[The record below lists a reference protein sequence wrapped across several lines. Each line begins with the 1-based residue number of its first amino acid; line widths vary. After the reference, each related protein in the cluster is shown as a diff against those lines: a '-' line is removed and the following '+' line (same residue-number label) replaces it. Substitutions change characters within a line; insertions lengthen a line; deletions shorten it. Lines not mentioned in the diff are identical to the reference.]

1 MSEITQKVI
10 TLDYTLFKD
19 TPEGNMIEST
29 EGKDPLVF
37 LSGAGSMI
45 PEFESNVANLNI
57 GDTFSFP
64 IKSENGY
71 GKRTEEAIIDL
82 PINIFMQDGKLVDQ
96 VVVGNLLPLQDDKGN
111 VLPSTVVSINEET
124 VTMDANHPLAG
135 QDLHFTGSI
144 VEVREATAEEID
156 SCQVKESDC
165 CENC

>member
-1 MSEITQKVI
+1 MNNQKI
-10 TLDYTLFKD
+10 PNFKV
-19 TPEGNMIEST
+19 
-29 EGKDPLVF
+29 LV
-37 LSGAGSMI
+37 LVGAGHANVQVLKHLSMNKYNGLEVI
-45 PEFESNVANLNI
+45 LVND
-57 GDTFSFP
+57 GFSAVYSGMTP
-64 IKSENGY
+64 GLIENY
-71 GKRTEEAIIDL
+71 YKIEEAIIDL
-82 PINIFMQDGKLVDQ
+82 PLNVFMQDGKLVDQ

-156 SCQVKESDC
+156 SCQVKESGC

>member
-1 MSEITQKVI
+1 MSETTQKVI

-29 EGKDPLVF
+29 KGKDPLVF

-57 GDTFSFP
+57 GETFSFP
-64 IKSENGY
+64 IKSENAY

-82 PINIFMQDGKLVDQ
+82 PLNLFMQDGKLVDQ

-135 QDLHFTGSI
+135 QDLHFSGSI
-144 VEVREATAEEID
+144 VEVREATAEELD
-156 SCQVKESDC
+156 HGHAHGPGGHQH
-165 CENC
+165 